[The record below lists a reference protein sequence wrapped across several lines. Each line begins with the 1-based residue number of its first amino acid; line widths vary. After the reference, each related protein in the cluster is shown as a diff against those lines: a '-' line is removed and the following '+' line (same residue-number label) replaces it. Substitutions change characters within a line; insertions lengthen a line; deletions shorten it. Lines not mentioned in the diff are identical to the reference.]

1 MLSPMKTAGHHRHS
15 ARRVVAVGLA
25 LYICLAVRVDAVTY
39 YVDDTGNDSN
49 DGLTSGFAW
58 QTIQHAVDTVSPGD
72 EVIVLA
78 GVYAGAR
85 IESSGTS
92 NAPITLRAAAGA
104 DVWITAPGSSNRHN
118 SNLELEVWDGD
129 WVVRHW
135 IIQGLNITNAPAWG
149 IDARSTQFITI
160 RSNTV
165 VGSGVTGIF
174 TAFCYDTIIEGN
186 ISHHNGEHGI
196 YHNNSSDRFVIKGNR
211 CYDNANAGI
220 HMNGDLSN
228 PVPPGAPWT
237 LDGLISNGL
246 IEDNLIYNNG
256 PGGAA
261 INMDGVTYTLVRNNV
276 LVLSYNNSGIAL
288 FNQNGA
294 EPSHNNQILHN
305 TIGTR
310 STGGWAI
317 NLTQAGCVSNK
328 VYNNIALTDHS
339 WRGSIMIADS
349 NIAGFESDYNIVMDR
364 FSIDGG
370 GTRITFSQWKALGYD
385 THSII
390 ATPSQLYLDIS
401 QDFHL
406 LATAPALDAGTILTS
421 VCDDVE
427 FRYRPLDSDNS
438 GSSLPDIGAYERLH
452 ASADSDGD
460 GILDWI
466 EEYIGVNPADS
477 ESVFVVSEIVPG
489 PTPGQVILKWPS
501 TSGVLYKVRRS
512 TNVPPTY
519 STVQNN
525 IPATPPMNCFTTT
538 VTGPIDLFTVIAK
551 VP

>member
-1 MLSPMKTAGHHRHS
+1 MKTARDQRDT
-15 ARRVVAVGLA
+15 ARWTIAAGLA
-25 LYICLAVRVDAVTY
+25 ISACCALGAHAVTV
-39 YVDDTGNDSN
+39 YVDDTGNNSN
-49 DGLTSGFAW
+49 SGLTTGAAW
-58 QTIQHAVDTVSPGD
+58 KTIQHAVNSVSPGD
-72 EVIVLA
+72 EIVVLP
-78 GVYAGAR
+78 GLYAGAR

-104 DVWITAPGSSNRHN
+104 DVWITAPGANNRHN

-135 IIQGLNITNAPAWG
+135 IVEGLKITNAPAWG
-149 IDARSTQFITI
+149 IDARSTQHITI

-165 VGSGVTGIF
+165 IDSGVTGIF
-174 TAFCYDTIIEGN
+174 TAFCYDITIEGN

-196 YHNNSSDRFVIKGNR
+196 YHNNSSDRFVIRGNR

-228 PVPPGAPWT
+228 PVPAGAPWT
-237 LDGLISNGL
+237 LDGLISHGL

-261 INMDGVTYTLVRNNV
+261 INMDGVTYTMVRNNV

-288 FNQNGA
+288 FQQNGA

-310 STGGWAI
+310 SSGGWAI

-339 WRGSIMIADS
+339 WRGSIMIA
-349 NIAGFESDYNIVMDR
+349 NPNLVGFESDYNIVMDR

-370 GTRITFSQWKALGYD
+370 GTKITFSQWKALGYD

-390 ATPSQLYLDIS
+390 ATPSQLYLDIW
-401 QDFHL
+401 QNFHL
-406 LATAPALDAGTILTS
+406 LATAPAVDAGTTLTS

-427 FRYRPLDSDNS
+427 LRYRPLDSNNN

-452 ASADSDGD
+452 GSADSDGD
-460 GILDWI
+460 GILDWV
-466 EEYIGVNPADS
+466 EEYIGINPADH
-477 ESVFVVSEIVPG
+477 ESVFVVSDVVPG
-489 PTPGQVILKWPS
+489 PAPNQVILKWPS

-512 TNVPPTY
+512 TNVPPSY

-538 VTGPIDLFTVIAK
+538 VVGPIDLFTVIAK
-551 VP
+551 TP